1 MYGFLFYYFS
11 FLVQAQ
17 YNKLLA
23 VKQPR
28 KWVGDLTDAKADVES
43 NMFIKDKNRIR
54 NQEKK
59 HNKKPK

>member
-1 MYGFLFYYFS
+1 MMKVIWILLFFS
-11 FLVQAQ
+11 FSVQTL

-43 NMFIKDKNRIR
+43 NMFIKGNL
-54 NQEKK
+54 
-59 HNKKPK
+59 